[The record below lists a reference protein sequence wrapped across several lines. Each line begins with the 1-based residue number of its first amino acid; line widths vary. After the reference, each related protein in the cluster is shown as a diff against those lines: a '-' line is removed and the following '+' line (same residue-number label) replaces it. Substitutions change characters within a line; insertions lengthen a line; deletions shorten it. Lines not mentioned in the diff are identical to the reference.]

1 MKIYAINTNTFEP
14 VSFEKSYLYNQY
26 DKIQSFLIKNYGI
39 KYKDVLSK
47 PIISDEQVLWHGNF
61 QNKMN
66 RISEYPEDIQN
77 EIKQQYWDLIN
88 YVNVEIN
95 KLALSN
101 DIEKQSWGNL
111 LKEVFNDENNIILTD
126 GKEWC
131 LLWGWR
137 FRNNQENY
145 LPPLFKTNEDNNS
158 VTNSAGNFTA
168 IPSTQSAVNETTTAP
183 QKINQ
188 KQAGGFWLSFVHGL
202 RYFVYRFWA
211 LLFFIILALLIA
223 CLFKHCNS
231 SANSNCNNLDS
242 LNTKIIDLQKK
253 VEDRCNK

>member
-1 MKIYAINTNTFEP
+1 MKIYGINTNSFEP

-39 KYKDVLSK
+39 KYKDVLAK

-101 DIEKQSWGNL
+101 DVEKQSWGNL

-145 LPPLFKTNEDNNS
+145 LPPLFKTNMVSNF
-158 VTNSAGNFTA
+158 VTNSTDNLAA
-168 IPSTQSAVNETTTAP
+168 IPSTQSVVSESKTAP
-183 QKINQ
+183 QDINK

-202 RYFVYRFWA
+202 RYFVYRFWG
-211 LLFFIILALLIA
+211 LLFFIILFLLIA
-223 CLFKHCNS
+223 CLFKHCNTS
-231 SANSNCNNLDS
+231 TNSNCNNLDS

-253 VEDRCNK
+253 IEDRCNK